1 MIHAFRI
8 PAASSP
14 SRSRTARRGRR
25 PKSARAQRNSTST
38 ASVLR
43 ASTDP
48 ASPKSAMPAKVH
60 LGAGLQ
66 IRDLGSTTGQQTRA
80 TRIDYGSVSARV
92 GRTEDTAE
100 CVGQTGGGLLTAA
113 GFGGALTTE
122 LPETPSEMVGGDEDG
137 DSGGGEIGAVAIG
150 LAADDLF
157 LERAGNRSTTPL
169 VSGSPTN
176 AKLGVKPR
184 KRLGRGEFPAALE
197 GKTSSRRRPELA
209 AWRSARCAQPPHCRA
224 RAATGGMA
232 RARAARSGAGVADPR
247 GGDPAQLWLDEADRR
262 IAH

>member
-1 MIHAFRI
+1 
-8 PAASSP
+8 
-14 SRSRTARRGRR
+14 
-25 PKSARAQRNSTST
+25 
-38 ASVLR
+38 
-43 ASTDP
+43 
-48 ASPKSAMPAKVH
+48 
-60 LGAGLQ
+60 
-66 IRDLGSTTGQQTRA
+66 
-80 TRIDYGSVSARV
+80 
-92 GRTEDTAE
+92 
-100 CVGQTGGGLLTAA
+100 LLTAA

-122 LPETPSEMVGGDEDG
+122 LPETPSAMVGGDEDG
-137 DSGGGEIGAVAIG
+137 DRGGEIGVIAIG
-150 LAADDLF
+150 VAADDLF
-157 LERAGNRSTTPL
+157 LKPAGNRSTTPL

-184 KRLGRGEFPAALE
+184 KRLGVGEFLAALE

-224 RAATGGMA
+224 RAATEGMA